1 MLTTTSRANRHAGAA
16 IARASIARAVMLLT
30 SAIALVL
37 VAGILLVVLEAN
49 RSNELVQ
56 FVRDA
61 ASLLAGPFDGLFTLD
76 SNKAEKAVNWGIAAV
91 VWVAIGRLVARL
103 LLRR

>member
-1 MLTTTSRANRHAGAA
+1 MLTTSSRANRHAGAA
-16 IARASIARAVMLLT
+16 VARASIARAVILIT
-30 SAIALVL
+30 GAIALVL

-61 ASLLAGPFDGLFTLD
+61 ASLLAGPFDDLFTLD
-76 SNKAEKAVNWGIAAV
+76 SNKAERAVNWGLAAV
-91 VWVAIGRLVARL
+91 VWVALGRLVAGL
-103 LLRR
+103 LVRR